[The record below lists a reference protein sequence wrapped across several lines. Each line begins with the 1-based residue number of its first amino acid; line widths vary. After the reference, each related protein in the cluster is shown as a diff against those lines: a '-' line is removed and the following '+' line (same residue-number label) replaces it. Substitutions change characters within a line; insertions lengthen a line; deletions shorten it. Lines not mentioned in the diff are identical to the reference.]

1 MKNWIKISIIIICL
15 FAGPSFFSLLIKE
28 EPKPTPN
35 NEGVVAKVK
44 KVIDTSNWNEYIN
57 TQLGFSMKI
66 PLEVPTICRC
76 DENQGGSTP
85 LKVFEDNQNG
95 VIYIS
100 QEYYYDANWSQPE
113 QKFIEE
119 CEKIIYS
126 LESLKKEEEGYSL
139 AGRSSH
145 PFLGWKIII
154 NNPKDDNEIIEY
166 VKENFGSTC
175 SIVLNDL
182 QKDGNYRINISGRNL
197 IENGVRVMDEN
208 CYTNFAYKILYSPE
222 KQKMMSLILGQECT
236 FQSFPDMSQCYDDKI
251 VESFKFE

>member
-1 MKNWIKISIIIICL
+1 MKNWIKIFIIILCL
-15 FAGPSFFSLLIKE
+15 FIGPSLFSLLIKE
-28 EPKPTPN
+28 EPAPTPV

-44 KVIDTSNWNEYIN
+44 KVVDTSNWNEYIN
-57 TQLGFSMKI
+57 TQLRFSMKI
-66 PLEVPTICRC
+66 PLEVPTLYRC

-85 LKVFEDNQNG
+85 LKVFEDNQSG
-95 VIYIS
+95 AIYIS

-113 QKFIEE
+113 QRFIGE
-119 CEKIIYS
+119 CDKITYS

-154 NNPKDDNEIIEY
+154 NNPKDDNEIIKY
-166 VKENFGSTC
+166 VKENFGSGCIISDRT
-175 SIVLNDL
+175 L
-182 QKDGNYRINISGRNL
+182 QKDSNYKISLAPEEEGKDGEAWWGSCAL
-197 IENGVRVMDEN
+197 
-208 CYTNFAYKILYSPE
+208 NFAYTILYSPE
-222 KQKMMSLILGQECT
+222 KQKMLSLILGQECT

>member
-1 MKNWIKISIIIICL
+1 MKNWIKIFIIILCL
-15 FAGPSFFSLLIKE
+15 FIGPTLFSLLIKE
-28 EPKPTPN
+28 EPKPIPN
-35 NEGVVAKVK
+35 NEGVVSKVK
-44 KVIDTSNWNEYIN
+44 RVVDTSDWNEYIN

-66 PLEVPTICRC
+66 PLKVSTICRC
-76 DENQGGSTP
+76 DEKQEEGTP

-113 QKFIEE
+113 QRFIGE
-119 CEKIIYS
+119 CNKITYS
-126 LESLKKEEEGYSL
+126 LELLKKEEENKYYT
-139 AGRSSH
+139 GRSSR

-154 NNPKDDNEIIEY
+154 NNPKNDDELIGF
-166 VKENFGSTC
+166 VKQNFGPTC

-182 QKDGNYRINISGRNL
+182 QKDGNYQINISGRNL

-236 FQSFPDMSQCYDDKI
+236 FQSFPDMSQCYDDKMT
-251 VESFKFE
+251 ESFKFE